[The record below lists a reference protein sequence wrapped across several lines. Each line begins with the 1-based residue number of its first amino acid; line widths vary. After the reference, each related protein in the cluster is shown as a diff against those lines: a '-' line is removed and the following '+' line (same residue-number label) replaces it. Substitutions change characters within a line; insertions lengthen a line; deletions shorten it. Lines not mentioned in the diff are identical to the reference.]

1 LDIWTRN
8 TAQRIEVDIPL
19 GNNFVVQAGK
29 QLEHITGGLI
39 KAGFHEVVVND
50 RTLAVS
56 DSDTNVFLVYS
67 SRVLH
72 QAIERRKVEFP
83 DRPLIRVP
91 SCFFWHLSS
100 DYDLVPVP
108 ALKDKAGIL
117 RAKNLEA
124 GLNEGDE
131 VNYEPMKVA
140 QQVRK

>member
-1 LDIWTRN
+1 ML
-8 TAQRIEVDIPL
+8 
-19 GNNFVVQAGK
+19 VQAGK

-56 DSDTNVFLVYS
+56 NSDANIVLVYS
-67 SRVLH
+67 SRVPD

-83 DRPLIRVP
+83 DRPLIRI
-91 SCFFWHLSS
+91 SSTFFWHLSS
-100 DYDLVPVP
+100 DYDLVPIA
-108 ALKDKAGIL
+108 ALKDKASKL

-131 VNYEPMKVA
+131 VIYEPMKVG

>member
-1 LDIWTRN
+1 
-8 TAQRIEVDIPL
+8 VIP
-19 GNNFVVQAGK
+19 
-29 QLEHITGGLI
+29 
-39 KAGFHEVVVND
+39 
-50 RTLAVS
+50 TL
-56 DSDTNVFLVYS
+56 LCIHS

-83 DRPLIRVP
+83 DRPLIRI
-91 SCFFWHLSS
+91 SSTFFWHLSS
-100 DYDLVPVP
+100 DYDLVPIA

-131 VNYEPMKVA
+131 VIYEPMKVG